1 MKSLFL
7 AAASAASAVLVAM
20 PVHAEDEFE
29 GVYASAT
36 VGYDFQG
43 SDGDEFISFDRG
55 SNGSFGETVTTAT
68 GADAFSSSARS
79 SRQDMVWSG
88 FSTRWYGQLMMD
100 AEIIKGFVLS
110 LKIAFMSATAAVV
123 LGTFAAFV
131 LDRYKRFR
139 GRTLFVGMANAPLVM
154 PEVIIGLS
162 LLLMMVSVQKMFGFP
177 ERGMA
182 TIWVGHTLLGMAYA
196 AVVVQS
202 RLREMPKELSEAA
215 MNLGCRPH
223 QVFFLVT
230 LPNITQALASAWLLS
245 FTLSLDDVVV
255 ASFVTGPGASRDVPI
270 TIYGPRGLNDTIDDL
285 EPLEQH
291 LLPMLRRLDHHGR
304 TELLGACVQDGVDP
318 DGERVPLAVRRG
330 VAVADLEQL
339 GPHGLLEVGAG
350 RRERG
355 CRRELTPR
363 RKA

>member
-1 MKSLFL
+1 MNRTFVQRWFGRGWLSMGYVFL
-7 AAASAASAVLVAM
+7 YLPIVVLV
-20 PVHAEDEFE
+20 VF
-29 GVYASAT
+29 
-36 VGYDFQG
+36 
-43 SDGDEFISFDRG
+43 SF
-55 SNGSFGETVTTAT
+55 N
-68 GADAFSSSARS
+68 S
-79 SRQDMVWSG
+79 SRQDMVWTG
-88 FSTRWYGQLMMD
+88 FSTRWYGQLVMD
-100 AEIIKGFVLS
+100 AEIINGFVLS

-139 GRTLFVGMANAPLVM
+139 GRTLFAGMASAPLVM

-202 RLREMPKELSEAA
+202 RLREMPRELAEAA

-245 FTLSLDDVVV
+245 FTLSLDDVVLS
-255 ASFVTGPGASRDVPI
+255 SFLSGPGSSTMPIVIFSRARLGLDPRVNAVAALTILAVSVGVIGASLWMARAE
-270 TIYGPRGLNDTIDDL
+270 R
-285 EPLEQH
+285 
-291 LLPMLRRLDHHGR
+291 LRRNQV
-304 TELLGACVQDGVDP
+304 A
-318 DGERVPLAVRRG
+318 AVNR
-330 VAVADLEQL
+330 
-339 GPHGLLEVGAG
+339 
-350 RRERG
+350 
-355 CRRELTPR
+355 
-363 RKA
+363 

>member
-1 MKSLFL
+1 MNRTFVQRWFGRGWLSLGYLFL
-7 AAASAASAVLVAM
+7 YLPIVVLV
-20 PVHAEDEFE
+20 VF
-29 GVYASAT
+29 
-36 VGYDFQG
+36 
-43 SDGDEFISFDRG
+43 SF
-55 SNGSFGETVTTAT
+55 N
-68 GADAFSSSARS
+68 S

-88 FSTRWYGQLMMD
+88 FSPRWYGQLMMD
-100 AEIIKGFVLS
+100 AEIINGFVLS

-139 GRTLFVGMANAPLVM
+139 GRTLFAGMASAPLVM

-182 TIWVGHTLLGMAYA
+182 TIWFGHTLLGMAYA

-202 RLREMPKELSEAA
+202 RLREMPRELAEAA

-245 FTLSLDDVVV
+245 FTLSLDDVVLS
-255 ASFVTGPGASRDVPI
+255 SFLSGPGSSTMPIVIFSRARLGLD
-270 TIYGPRGLNDTIDDL
+270 PRVN
-285 EPLEQH
+285 
-291 LLPMLRRLDHHGR
+291 
-304 TELLGACVQDGVDP
+304 
-318 DGERVPLAVRRG
+318 
-330 VAVADLEQL
+330 AVAALTIL
-339 GPHGLLEVGAG
+339 VVSIGVVGASLWMA
-350 RRERG
+350 RAERQRQKQVAAAVKG
-355 CRRELTPR
+355 
-363 RKA
+363 

>member
-1 MKSLFL
+1 MNGTFVQRWFSRGWLSLGYLFL
-7 AAASAASAVLVAM
+7 YLPIVVLV
-20 PVHAEDEFE
+20 VF
-29 GVYASAT
+29 
-36 VGYDFQG
+36 
-43 SDGDEFISFDRG
+43 SF
-55 SNGSFGETVTTAT
+55 N
-68 GADAFSSSARS
+68 S

-88 FSTRWYGQLMMD
+88 FSTRWYGQLLMD
-100 AEIIKGFVLS
+100 AEIINGFVLS

-131 LDRYKRFR
+131 LDRYTRFR
-139 GRTLFVGMANAPLVM
+139 GRTLFAGMASAPLVM

-202 RLREMPKELSEAA
+202 RLREMPRELAEAA

-245 FTLSLDDVVV
+245 FTLSLDDVVLS
-255 ASFVTGPGASRDVPI
+255 SFLSGPGSSTMPIVIFSRARLGLDPRVNAVAAL
-270 TIYGPRGLNDTIDDL
+270 TI
-285 EPLEQH
+285 
-291 LLPMLRRLDHHGR
+291 
-304 TELLGACVQDGVDP
+304 
-318 DGERVPLAVRRG
+318 LAVSVG
-330 VAVADLEQL
+330 VIGASLWMARAERQRQKQVVAAVK
-339 GPHGLLEVGAG
+339 G
-350 RRERG
+350 
-355 CRRELTPR
+355 
-363 RKA
+363 